1 MSILDAIFPHD
12 EGEGIPGVGPLSS
25 FETDDELRLLLSCK
39 GHNRIL
45 TAVEA
50 SRRLAEM
57 GFRVSEE
64 AEFVLKQAYSAY
76 GEEYALL
83 SVVRNAESTHD
94 VMRTAKKLRLR
105 DCPVA
110 LAYILREMTFDYQL
124 RDFGLKTLVIMHQP
138 ILGSEGS
145 LCQLA
150 LCCGDEEGDGWLDVY
165 YGCPDGSVEPKVG
178 FAFFVP

>member
-1 MSILDAIFPHD
+1 MSILDILFPHD
-12 EGEGIPGVGPLSS
+12 EDEGIPGVGPLSS
-25 FETDDELRLLLSCK
+25 FETDDELRLLLSCR

-50 SRRLAEM
+50 LRRLAEM

-64 AEFVLKQAYSAY
+64 AEFVLKQAYSPY
-76 GEEYALL
+76 KEEHALL
-83 SVVRNAESTHD
+83 SVIRNVESTHD
-94 VMRTAKKLRLR
+94 VMRTAEKLHLR
-105 DCPVA
+105 DCSVA
-110 LAYILREMTFDYQL
+110 LAYILREMAFDYQL
-124 RDFGLKTLVIMHQP
+124 RDLCLETLVIMHRP

-150 LCCGDEEGDGWLDVY
+150 LCCGGEEGDGWLDVY
-165 YGCPDGSVEPKVG
+165 YGHPDGSVEPKVG